1 MEKTI
6 EGAPA
11 ALTDE
16 QRDEIRNILS
26 RFGGVSDKKKKTPE
40 VQIKDDETKDGETKE
55 VDILGDA
62 IDKSLSVPQEDL
74 LKGALGGKTIEWHD
88 LTSETMKYG
97 FLREIC
103 CQFEPYIRDEIPMT
117 PKDFKYACTMLGLE
131 PHNNSNTL
139 ISCAVEQAD
148 PLILFHLQVA
158 LLDNGDMII
167 QRLRFIC

>member
-26 RFGGVSDKKKKTPE
+26 RFGGVSDKRKNPE

-74 LKGALGGKTIEWHD
+74 LKGALGGKHR
-88 LTSETMKYG
+88 M
-97 FLREIC
+97 
-103 CQFEPYIRDEIPMT
+103 
-117 PKDFKYACTMLGLE
+117 A
-131 PHNNSNTL
+131 
-139 ISCAVEQAD
+139 
-148 PLILFHLQVA
+148 
-158 LLDNGDMII
+158 
-167 QRLRFIC
+167 

>member
-26 RFGGVSDKKKKTPE
+26 RFGGVSEKKKETP
-40 VQIKDDETKDGETKE
+40 VMQKKDDESKGEEKE
-55 VDILGDA
+55 DILGDE
-62 IDKSLSVPQEDL
+62 IEKSLSVPQEDL

-117 PKDFKYACTMLGLE
+117 PKDFKYACTMLGLQ